1 MDEFNIKE
9 YEETL
14 DKNGLIFDGKG
25 MEGDAD
31 DDK

>member
-1 MDEFNIKE
+1 MDEFNLEE
-9 YEETL
+9 YEKTL
-14 DKNGLIFDGKG
+14 DKTGLIFDGKG